1 MINDTKMNSVLNY
14 VLKNA
19 KQDDPRSVLDAID
32 SFVLETDTFL
42 MNVGPEKGKLL
53 AWEEHY
59 LS

>member
-19 KQDDPRSVLDAID
+19 KHGDPHSVLDAID

-53 AWEEHY
+53 AETI
-59 LS
+59 